1 MGQKEENRVNSKRKK
16 SRLHFSPADA
26 TERGS
31 LVKALRCASPAGAAP
46 QTSGLDKAPFRA
58 PVFALLMGKM
68 KKKNFVRSSVF
79 FV

>member
-1 MGQKEENRVNSKRKK
+1 MTSKRKK
-16 SRLHFSPADA
+16 SHLHFSPADA

-31 LVKALRCASPAGAAP
+31 LVKALRCASTASAAP
-46 QTSGLDKAPFRA
+46 ETSGLDKAPFRA

>member
-1 MGQKEENRVNSKRKK
+1 MNLQRKD
-16 SRLHFSPADA
+16 SHLHFSPADS

-31 LVKALRCASPAGAAP
+31 LVKALRCASTADAAP
-46 QTSGLDKAPFRA
+46 ETSGLDKAPFRA

>member
-1 MGQKEENRVNSKRKK
+1 MTAKRKN

-31 LVKALRCASPAGAAP
+31 LVKALRCASTAGAAP

>member
-1 MGQKEENRVNSKRKK
+1 MNSKRKN
-16 SRLHFSPADA
+16 SHLHFSRADA

-31 LVKALRCASPAGAAP
+31 LVKALRSASTADAAP
-46 QTSGLDKAPFRA
+46 EIGGLDKAPFRA